1 MYFNLSTKQ
10 SLMASNY
17 RFFADYYST
26 FFNVDTYLK
35 STLSTNLLGVY
46 CKLQNAL
53 LPYFSGDMLPKL
65 ISY

>member
-1 MYFNLSTKQ
+1 
-10 SLMASNY
+10 MASNY